1 MLSLR
6 QREQRQAWVLL
17 APMLLVMLLLTAWP
31 LLRTIWLS
39 FTDAELASSIAPRM
53 VGMANYARLV
63 QDTEFHGAIRHTLA
77 FTLISVSLEMICGF
91 ARDFHQTIILVT
103 HDPEMARY
111 ADRIV
116 TLIDGQIV
124 REEVKQRSVQ

>member
-39 FTDAELASSIAPRM
+39 FTDAALIGSGEAPAW
-53 VGMANYARLV
+53 VGVENYLFAIT
-63 QDTEFHGAIRHTLA
+63 DTRFPN
-77 FTLISVSLEMICGF
+77 F
-91 ARDFHQTIILVT
+91 AVAHALLHRGLGGV
-103 HDPEMARY
+103 
-111 ADRIV
+111 
-116 TLIDGQIV
+116 
-124 REEVKQRSVQ
+124 

>member
-39 FTDAELASSIAPRM
+39 FTDAALIGSGETPAWIGLENYLYALSDPDFGRRSGAHSISPLCLSPLKGLSACWWR
-53 VGMANYARLV
+53 
-63 QDTEFHGAIRHTLA
+63 
-77 FTLISVSLEMICGF
+77 CC
-91 ARDFHQTIILVT
+91 
-103 HDPEMARY
+103 
-111 ADRIV
+111 
-116 TLIDGQIV
+116 
-124 REEVKQRSVQ
+124 

>member
-39 FTDAELASSIAPRM
+39 FYR
-53 VGMANYARLV
+53 R
-63 QDTEFHGAIRHTLA
+63 R
-77 FTLISVSLEMICGF
+77 
-91 ARDFHQTIILVT
+91 
-103 HDPEMARY
+103 
-111 ADRIV
+111 ADW
-116 TLIDGQIV
+116 
-124 REEVKQRSVQ
+124 QRR